1 MKLKDLTEQDIDAM
15 SYDDLALMIL
25 TEKNKKMK
33 INDLFK
39 EVSKL
44 ARLSEDEYIEKLPA
58 FFDVLST
65 DHRFIM
71 LENGLWD
78 LKTKHSTKVVI
89 DPEDE
94 EDIEE
99 DIDIEETDDIEED
112 KDENIYADDDEDDLT
127 DDDDDDPENKEQPSR
142 IIQERSEG
150 GPLLQIGN
158 DVSGPQHDRCR
169 HGNEMHRCVSV
180 QDLCESV
187 GFQNAPQHIRDIV
200 HHDAHQ
206 KRPVIPKCHRHI
218 FAFAIP
224 DHIAVDDQQ
233 YDRCYYSY
241 DRIRHSQPPCY
252 SPTESLLTGNVK

>member
-44 ARLSEDEYIEKLPA
+44 ARLSEEEYIEKLPA

-99 DIDIEETDDIEED
+99 DIDIEESEEEIEEE

-127 DDDDDDPENKEQPSR
+127 DDDDDDLKDLVIIDEDEEQM
-142 IIQERSEG
+142 
-150 GPLLQIGN
+150 
-158 DVSGPQHDRCR
+158 V
-169 HGNEMHRCVSV
+169 
-180 QDLCESV
+180 
-187 GFQNAPQHIRDIV
+187 
-200 HHDAHQ
+200 
-206 KRPVIPKCHRHI
+206 
-218 FAFAIP
+218 
-224 DHIAVDDQQ
+224 
-233 YDRCYYSY
+233 
-241 DRIRHSQPPCY
+241 
-252 SPTESLLTGNVK
+252 

>member
-78 LKTKHSTKVVI
+78 LRTKHSTKVVI

-127 DDDDDDPENKEQPSR
+127 DDDDDDLKDLVIIDEDDEQM
-142 IIQERSEG
+142 
-150 GPLLQIGN
+150 
-158 DVSGPQHDRCR
+158 V
-169 HGNEMHRCVSV
+169 
-180 QDLCESV
+180 
-187 GFQNAPQHIRDIV
+187 
-200 HHDAHQ
+200 
-206 KRPVIPKCHRHI
+206 
-218 FAFAIP
+218 
-224 DHIAVDDQQ
+224 
-233 YDRCYYSY
+233 
-241 DRIRHSQPPCY
+241 
-252 SPTESLLTGNVK
+252 